1 MPCGTTRGVD
11 GGGEERD
18 DLIARLLAQITELQ
32 AWIATLEAR
41 GVELEA
47 RLLHVERE
55 RDEYH
60 KLYLLA
66 REENAQLKRGLIGH
80 KAHRPPTDEGQ
91 LSLAVLGL
99 LFGEPP
105 AEAAPATPQLVAAH
119 TRQQPV
125 RKPFPEHLPRVSVE
139 VLPPE
144 VEREGLDAF
153 TVIGIE
159 KREVIERRPASLVVV
174 EVIKKKFIRK
184 DSQGALRTEVL
195 SAETPELPISR
206 GSAGPG
212 LLADTIVKRWQDH
225 LPLNR
230 QESIYRRDGIEL
242 NRSTLCTWHAQLAD
256 LARPLVEAMHTDAL
270 AQPYV
275 CTDATG
281 VLVQHPQRCHRGHFW
296 VLVAPRR
303 HALFKFSLHHDGAA
317 VDQVLGGYTGVI
329 VADAH
334 KVYDHLF
341 GEGKATEAGCWSHL
355 RQYVLDALLIDAE
368 RVCQGLAC
376 IQALF
381 LLERQIDR
389 APPAERRRVRQ
400 ECSKPLVEKFFTWC
414 DTHRDQ
420 ALDGSPLADAI
431 RYATNQRAALE
442 RFLDDPRLPI
452 HNNISEL
459 NLRRQA
465 VGRKAWLFVGSE
477 DGAHVNTIF
486 VSLLASCAMHRIEPW
501 AYLRDLFCL
510 LPGWPITKV
519 LELAPL
525 NWMTT
530 LQHDAVQTALA
541 ANVFRRATLLDHQRA
556 VA

>member
-1 MPCGTTRGVD
+1 MTGVLPCGTRRRVSG
-11 GGGEERD
+11 GGGEEQGDRS
-18 DLIARLLAQITELQ
+18 AGLLAQI
-32 AWIATLEAR
+32 ADLEAR
-41 GVELEA
+41 STELEA
-47 RLLHVERE
+47 RLLAVERE
-55 RDEYH
+55 RDEYR

-80 KAHRPPTDEGQ
+80 KAHRPAADDGQ

-99 LFGEPP
+99 LLGDEP
-105 AEAAPATPQLVAAH
+105 AAAAQAPPQLVAAH

-144 VEREGLDAF
+144 VERAGLDAF

-159 KREVIERRPASLVVV
+159 KREVLERRPASLVVV

-184 DSQGALRTEVL
+184 ENSGARRTEVL
-195 SAETPELPISR
+195 SAASPELPIAR

-212 LLADTIVKRWQDH
+212 LLADTIVKRWQEH
-225 LPLNR
+225 QPLHRLEGN
-230 QESIYRRDGIEL
+230 YRRDGIEL
-242 NRSTLCTWHAQLAD
+242 NRSTLCTWHAQLAE
-256 LARPLVEAMHTDAL
+256 LARPLVEAMHADAL

-281 VLVQHPQRCHRGHFW
+281 VLVQYPQRCKRGHFW
-296 VLVAPRR
+296 VLVAPGK
-303 HALFKFSLHHDGAA
+303 HVLFEFSLQPDGTA
-317 VDQVLGGYTGVI
+317 VDQVLGGYTGII

-355 RQYVLDALLIDAE
+355 RQYVLDALGIDAE
-368 RVCQGLAC
+368 RGREALAC

-381 LLERQIDR
+381 LIERQIDR
-389 APPAERRRVRQ
+389 APPAERTRVRQ
-400 ECSKPLVEKFFTWC
+400 ERSKPIVEKFFAWC
-414 DTHRDQ
+414 DAHREE

-431 RYATNQRAALE
+431 RYATNQQDALK

-465 VGRKAWLFVGSE
+465 IGRKNWIFVGSE
-477 DGAHVNTIF
+477 DGAQVNTIF

-519 LELAPL
+519 LDLAPV
-525 NWMTT
+525 NWPVT
-530 LQHDAVQTALA
+530 LQWSNVQDQLA
-541 ANVFRRATLLDHQRA
+541 ANIFRRVTLLDHQRA